1 MKEYIL
7 SAALAFSAVG
17 GVSAQD
23 SADQCAAI
31 DDSAGRLICYDLLF
45 RVDRTEALQSTQT
58 NWKNRTDTSRIDD
71 STNVFL
77 SLRSS
82 DDFPSR
88 FGGGMEH
95 GYMLVR
101 CMENTTTVYFSM
113 GEHHLADLQSYGRVT
128 YRIDSAPAQSRRFL
142 ESTDNRALGLW
153 NGGSSIP
160 FIQELFGAE
169 NLLVQITPYGESAI
183 TVDFPIAGLEEAI
196 KPLREACHW

>member
-1 MKEYIL
+1 MNRYL
-7 SAALAFSAVG
+7 FSVAVTLFACVG
-17 GVSAQD
+17 AYAQD
-23 SADQCAAI
+23 SAEQCAAI
-31 DDSAGRLICYDLLF
+31 DDGAERLICYDLLF
-45 RVDRTEALQSTQT
+45 RVDREIEVSPAKSNWEVRTE
-58 NWKNRTDTSRIDD
+58 TSRIDD

-77 SLRSS
+77 TVQSS
-82 DDFPSR
+82 DTFLDR
-88 FGGGMEH
+88 FGGAGR

-113 GEHHLADLQSYGRVT
+113 GDHHLADLQGYGEVT
-128 YRIDSAPAQSRRFL
+128 YRIDSAPAQSRRFR

-160 FIQELFGAE
+160 FIRELFGAQ

-196 KPLREACHW
+196 IPLREACSW